1 MSESLLSN
9 FLFTDLLNKNINIF
23 TSDLLNSQ
31 KNQII
36 SLLIKNHIQYNII
49 LKLYNSSGNIGITNK
64 QQLILDVNNK
74 TIYYMLLAQTVKS
87 NNVTNLSIH
96 QISYNNL
103 QSISI
108 YSSSLFPNIDKWI
121 PILCKLSYYD
131 ISSNTISYNLT
142 DEDCNFLKLY
152 YVLINF
158 VSNDIFST
166 EKNNE
171 ILNNNILNAF
181 NNYFT
186 QQYQLIYNKSS
197 INNQTLLLRLYRY
210 LYAEIPSVYIF
221 HNLIINND
229 LPSYYLIL
237 ALVLKLIIF
246 DYTIFQSIN
255 NALNSQIAWGIFAG
269 LVVGKPLGVLITVL
283 IGKKIGVSQFPQGAK
298 SVDLLATGSAAG
310 IGFTVAIFI
319 ANLAFTDPVTQDLAV
334 FAVIVASLVSA
345 LISLFLF
352 KFLAGKKS

>member
-1 MSESLLSN
+1 L
-9 FLFTDLLNKNINIF
+9 
-23 TSDLLNSQ
+23 
-31 KNQII
+31 
-36 SLLIKNHIQYNII
+36 
-49 LKLYNSSGNIGITNK
+49 
-64 QQLILDVNNK
+64 
-74 TIYYMLLAQTVKS
+74 LLAQTVLS

-103 QSISI
+103 QSNSP
-108 YSSSLFPNIDKWI
+108 YSSSLFPNINEWI
-121 PILCKLSYYD
+121 PIFCNLSYYD
-131 ISSNTISYNLT
+131 ATKNTISYNLT
-142 DEDCNFLKLY
+142 DEVCNFLKLY

-197 INNQTLLLRLYRY
+197 INNPTLLLRLYRY

-255 NALNSQIAWGIFAG
+255 NAF
-269 LVVGKPLGVLITVL
+269 
-283 IGKKIGVSQFPQGAK
+283 
-298 SVDLLATGSAAG
+298 
-310 IGFTVAIFI
+310 
-319 ANLAFTDPVTQDLAV
+319 
-334 FAVIVASLVSA
+334 
-345 LISLFLF
+345 FLF
-352 KFLAGKKS
+352 IDSNSRIPLLVNV